1 MDDCR
6 PGYFS
11 AKGIDDDLESV
22 PITCSCF
29 TTTSLMVGFGLR
41 SSYLGESEKLERSCC
56 ATTSIFMLAHLGLRF
71 PSLFYPA
78 VLFLDLGSNKPS
90 FQIDIRTP

>member
-29 TTTSLMVGFGLR
+29 TTTSLMVVFGLR
-41 SSYLGESEKLERSCC
+41 RMKNEVKVKSSSE
-56 ATTSIFMLAHLGLRF
+56 
-71 PSLFYPA
+71 A
-78 VLFLDLGSNKPS
+78 VV
-90 FQIDIRTP
+90 